1 MGDFPYV
8 QLPFNLELLIVFVL
22 LFFIIPTSK
31 QDLDE
36 AFGQNGQKTHWNIKD
51 DSQGCKGRYELSF
64 SKSYRVHFWKSVP
77 LSDESA
83 WLEL

>member
-8 QLPFNLELLIVFVL
+8 QLLPLNLELLIVFVL

-36 AFGQNGQKTHWNIKD
+36 AFGQNGQKTH
-51 DSQGCKGRYELSF
+51 
-64 SKSYRVHFWKSVP
+64 
-77 LSDESA
+77 
-83 WLEL
+83 